1 MATREEDERYMRQ
14 ALELAEQAAELGEV
28 PIGAVLVARG
38 EVRGKGLNRREG
50 ARDATR
56 HAEMDAIREAC
67 AALGGWRLPEATLY
81 VTLEPCPMCAGAI
94 LNARIDRLV
103 YGAADPK
110 SGAAGGRVDLLSA
123 DLCNHGVEV
132 CGGVLEEECA
142 GLIRQFFA
150 SRRK

>member
-1 MATREEDERYMRQ
+1 MTRTEDELYMRQ
-14 ALELAEQAAELGEV
+14 ALEQAKEAAAAGEV

-38 EVRGKGLNRREG
+38 RVQGRGRNRREEAKG
-50 ARDATR
+50 ATR
-56 HAEMDAIREAC
+56 HAELDAIREAC
-67 AALGGWRLPEATLY
+67 AAMGGWRLPEATLY

-110 SGAAGGRVDLLSA
+110 SGAAGGRIDLLGS
-123 DLCNHGVEV
+123 DLCNHGTEV
-132 CGGVLEEECA
+132 TGGVLEEECA
-142 GLIRQFFA
+142 ALLKDFFA

>member
-1 MATREEDERYMRQ
+1 
-14 ALELAEQAAELGEV
+14 
-28 PIGAVLVARG
+28 
-38 EVRGKGLNRREG
+38 
-50 ARDATR
+50 
-56 HAEMDAIREAC
+56 
-67 AALGGWRLPEATLY
+67 
-81 VTLEPCPMCAGAI
+81 MCAGAI

-142 GLIRQFFA
+142 ELIRRFFA
-150 SRRK
+150 KRRK